1 MKKWLSWLF
10 GRKHE
15 EAKKA
20 ESEFKSQIREALL
33 QGDDLLRAAERL
45 REQSERRRD
54 SRLSLT
60 GYYPMEH
67 SQ

>member
-1 MKKWLSWLF
+1 MKWLSWLF
-10 GRKHE
+10 GRKKE
-15 EAKKA
+15 EAQQA
-20 ESEFKSQIREALL
+20 ESEFKAQIREALL
-33 QGDDLLRAAERL
+33 QGDDLVKAAERL
-45 REQSERRRD
+45 REQSARRRD

>member
-1 MKKWLSWLF
+1 MKWFSWLF
-10 GRKHE
+10 GRKHQ
-15 EAKKA
+15 EARQA
-20 ESEFKSQIREALL
+20 ESEFKAQIREALL
-33 QGDDLLRAAERL
+33 QGNDLVKAAERL